1 MTTFGFCAV
10 ARSLLARRCAAF
22 IISQQQLIIMC
33 LYSQLWK
40 NRYAV
45 VDGNTLTVFRNEADA
60 KANKDVRL
68 TLALNESKLSS
79 VR

>member
-1 MTTFGFCAV
+1 MY
-10 ARSLLARRCAAF
+10 
-22 IISQQQLIIMC
+22 